1 MLTLIYP
8 SLRQGTLKIRS
19 CEARIALGVSH
30 HRHDKS
36 WKQKHSA
43 ASLSQKQS
51 LCSLTWWLLLW
62 FLLLKGYV
70 LFSSLYR
77 SVNCIQCHPAVEG
90 DWGGGGSRNGRVEG
104 EAAIQSFVVST
115 PIVLAIDLFFQV
127 LRFSSQHSVL
137 TGVDCGVGW
146 PSMAG

>member
-1 MLTLIYP
+1 MYYLV
-8 SLRQGTLKIRS
+8 RS
-19 CEARIALGVSH
+19 IALLTAF
-30 HRHDKS
+30 
-36 WKQKHSA
+36 SA
-43 ASLSQKQS
+43 IPLSRVI
-51 LCSLTWWLLLW
+51 
-62 FLLLKGYV
+62 G
-70 LFSSLYR
+70 
-77 SVNCIQCHPAVEG
+77 
-90 DWGGGGSRNGRVEG
+90 GGGGSRNGRVEG